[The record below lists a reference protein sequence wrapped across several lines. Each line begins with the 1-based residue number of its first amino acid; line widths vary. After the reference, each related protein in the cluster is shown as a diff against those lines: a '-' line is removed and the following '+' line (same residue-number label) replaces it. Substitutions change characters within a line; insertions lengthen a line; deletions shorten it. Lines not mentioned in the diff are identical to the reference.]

1 MSGFTDSRKCP
12 SALPHSRAHALP
24 HCNDDDVTTVPL
36 QERLAKLRA
45 AATEGDGDG
54 DGNGSSAGGSGSKG
68 AGPPAAKE

>member
-1 MSGFTDSRKCP
+1 MRARP

-24 HCNDDDVTTVPL
+24 PCNDDDVTTVPL

-54 DGNGSSAGGSGSKG
+54 NGSSAGGSGSKG